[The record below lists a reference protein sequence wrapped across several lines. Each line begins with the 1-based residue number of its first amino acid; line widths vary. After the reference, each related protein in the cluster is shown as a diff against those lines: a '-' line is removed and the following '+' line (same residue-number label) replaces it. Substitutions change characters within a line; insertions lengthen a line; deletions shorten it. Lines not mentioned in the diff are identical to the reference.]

1 MADLRADGGAAD
13 SGKLELLLAKDGP
26 GRLYY
31 RLGLRYAPE
40 NLALAPLDRGFEV
53 ARVYEGLD
61 DSADVRRDPDG
72 TWHVRAGARVR
83 ITVTMTARSRRYHVA
98 LVDPMPAGFEA
109 IDTSLAMTSASAKDG
124 GTRVGTIGASGLG
137 GPVSGLGHW
146 WWRLSRWYDHQ
157 NLRDERAEAF
167 ASLLWEGTYDYR
179 YVARATTLGVFTVAP
194 PRVEEM
200 YTPETFGR
208 GATDRVIVE
217 QPAPRGALEPVRV
230 SP

>member
-13 SGKLELLLAKDGP
+13 RGEHELLLAKDGP

-61 DSADVRRDPDG
+61 DAADVRRDPIG

-83 ITVTMTARSRRYHVA
+83 ITVTLTARARRYHVA
-98 LVDPMPAGFEA
+98 LVDPLPAGFEA
-109 IDTSLAMTSASAKDG
+109 IDTALAMMSASAKDG
-124 GTRVGTIGASGLG
+124 GTRVGTIGASGMG
-137 GPVSGLGHW
+137 APGSGLGHW

-157 NLRDERAEAF
+157 NMRDERAEAF

-179 YVARATTLGVFTVAP
+179 YVARATTLGVFTVPP
-194 PRVEEM
+194 PRAEEM

-217 QPAPRGALEPVRV
+217 
-230 SP
+230 

>member
-1 MADLRADGGAAD
+1 
-13 SGKLELLLAKDGP
+13 
-26 GRLYY
+26 
-31 RLGLRYAPE
+31 
-40 NLALAPLDRGFEV
+40 
-53 ARVYEGLD
+53 
-61 DSADVRRDPDG
+61 
-72 TWHVRAGARVR
+72 
-83 ITVTMTARSRRYHVA
+83 
-98 LVDPMPAGFEA
+98 VDPLPAGFEA
-109 IDTSLAMTSASAKDG
+109 IDTSLAMTSASAVAS
-124 GTRVGTIGASGLG
+124 GTRVATIGASGLG
-137 GPVSGLGHW
+137 GGFGHW

-179 YVARATTLGVFTVAP
+179 YVARATTLGVFTVPP

-230 SP
+230 ST